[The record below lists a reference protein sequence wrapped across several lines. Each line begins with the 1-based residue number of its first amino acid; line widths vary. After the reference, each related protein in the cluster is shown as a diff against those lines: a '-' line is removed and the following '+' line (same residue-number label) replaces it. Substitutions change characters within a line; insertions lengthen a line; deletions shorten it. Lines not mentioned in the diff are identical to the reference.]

1 MVNSH
6 VFYFGHSKLKPMD
19 SVAFFKLHE
28 ESSALTES
36 IASSTVSQKEKTAST
51 TSSTNFK
58 KTSHET
64 SGQIAP
70 VN

>member
-1 MVNSH
+1 
-6 VFYFGHSKLKPMD
+6 MD

-64 SGQIAP
+64 SGQIAS